1 MSKSFFKYF
10 LSYNFFIP
18 LIIILP
24 QIFFITLKSNLCQ
37 NEGCFELLYQYP
49 MLFASIILIA
59 PFTYFYSKI
68 VNIIINK
75 IKNNSRNSFILLLFT
90 NLPLLVLPF
99 IYSPSLFVL
108 DILGGLLFGLVIY
121 IFFMF
126 IWSLILLIQ
135 TGDLNGKI
143 SGYFCLGILSSIYAC
158 LIYIITIKTLENPN
172 SFFELLNL
180 FTQVIFVVTTYFTF
194 YYIPIK
200 KLKSNSS
207 NI

>member
-1 MSKSFFKYF
+1 
-10 LSYNFFIP
+10 
-18 LIIILP
+18 
-24 QIFFITLKSNLCQ
+24 
-37 NEGCFELLYQYP
+37 
-49 MLFASIILIA
+49 
-59 PFTYFYSKI
+59 
-68 VNIIINK
+68 
-75 IKNNSRNSFILLLFT
+75 
-90 NLPLLVLPF
+90 
-99 IYSPSLFVL
+99 
-108 DILGGLLFGLVIY
+108 
-121 IFFMF
+121 MF

-180 FTQVIFVVTTYFTF
+180 FTQVIFAVTTYFTF